1 MIQQLIQLTHLRVE
15 ECNRIKEII
24 MESENIQLENQA
36 FPKWEI
42 LELIHLPQL
51 TSIWAKDSLK
61 WPSLQEVEISKCFL
75 LKSLPF
81 NTINATKLRSIEG
94 QQLWWEALEWKD
106 DAIKQ
111 ILQPLCILN

>member
-1 MIQQLIQLTHLRVE
+1 
-15 ECNRIKEII
+15 
-24 MESENIQLENQA
+24 MESKNTQLENQA
-36 FPKWEI
+36 LPNLQTREH
-42 LELIHLPQL
+42 IHLPQL

-81 NTINATKLRSIEG
+81 SKVNATKLRSIEG

-111 ILQPLCILN
+111 RLQPLCILN